1 MTEKM
6 KADDFDA
13 AFAEAAKGED
23 QQVTDDTAA
32 DDDAATGDDDAAAA
46 AAAEEGDNA
55 ATGDDDEA
63 AKGGED
69 TDDDAGGDPPAGA
82 SGDGDAGAGGE
93 EGEAGKGDPPAKAG
107 DGEAPLSNDDL
118 LARMSELLGKGS
130 AEQHQQQQPPTKA
143 QSDDKGGADAKGE
156 EQQQQQPLYT
166 EEEQQLIDTY
176 QKDWPDIARAEALS
190 RRAEYQQLL
199 NFVFTQVQAVVG
211 PLTETVDVMS
221 NQSHLA
227 QLQGQIPDYDDVRD
241 KVVKWV
247 DDQPAYLQAAY
258 KHVITEGTAEEVADL
273 VERYRKEN
281 GIEPPAKQ
289 EKASSGKQQQQSQ
302 DTELPAA
309 TKKAAAGLAPVRSK
323 RSNAGGEGADP
334 ADFDAAFAEFAK
346 KI

>member
-1 MTEKM
+1 
-6 KADDFDA
+6 
-13 AFAEAAKGED
+13 
-23 QQVTDDTAA
+23 
-32 DDDAATGDDDAAAA
+32 
-46 AAAEEGDNA
+46 
-55 ATGDDDEA
+55 
-63 AKGGED
+63 
-69 TDDDAGGDPPAGA
+69 
-82 SGDGDAGAGGE
+82 
-93 EGEAGKGDPPAKAG
+93 
-107 DGEAPLSNDDL
+107 
-118 LARMSELLGKGS
+118 MSELLGKGS
-130 AEQHQQQQPPTKA
+130 AEQHQQQQPPAKA
-143 QSDDKGGADAKGE
+143 QSDDKGGTDDKGGKE
-156 EQQQQQPLYT
+156 EKQAQPLYT
-166 EEEQQLIDTY
+166 EEEQALIDTY

-199 NFVFTQVQAVVG
+199 NFVFTQVQSVVG

-281 GIEPPAKQ
+281 GIEPPVKQ

-323 RSNAGGEGADP
+323 RSTAGGEGADP
-334 ADFDAAFAEFAK
+334 ADFDAAFAEFARK
-346 KI
+346 V